1 MAAYDVIERY
11 AMVDGDAN
19 SLKFLGWYHVFADVA
34 GSRARFM
41 EAGSIMPL
49 DNVSFDLQAYLTD
62 IVRESSAKV
71 FDVSAANSTGGTILL
86 SR

>member
-1 MAAYDVIERY
+1 
-11 AMVDGDAN
+11 MVDGDAN

-41 EAGSIMPL
+41 EAGSVSL
-49 DNVSFDLQAYLTD
+49 DNVSLGLQSHLTD

-71 FDVSAANSTGGTILL
+71 FDISAANSTGGTILL